1 MAFLDPLEQDGQLE
15 GLPVPAHGAEGTP
28 GKGPAP
34 AIPVLRPLLDTPFAG
49 CVATMRLAAEGE
61 ASGRPASDLLEPPV
75 MAATMR
81 RFRPEDWPRD
91 PRAVFS
97 FWSQHYFLRL
107 LPPAL
112 AANLLFGQRLPLD
125 LAEVRVVL
133 DREGLPALFRVKLAG
148 RPPLPAGA
156 HLPPGHRT
164 APRWSPVLGA
174 SPSEDQHRYFE
185 NPGPDEHV
193 MPRSSDKGRGGVKS
207 QPMKLK
213 D

>member
-49 CVATMRLAAEGE
+49 CVATMR
-61 ASGRPASDLLEPPV
+61 
-75 MAATMR
+75 

-107 LPPAL
+107 LLPAL